1 MISAFIHNQ
10 NEMFP
15 SISCIERD
23 DGKSVCWHLSF
34 RESVTS
40 NVSVS
45 FQFRTH
51 DELAA
56 FLRLIASS
64 YSLAVENVNEKR
76 SASDADG
83 VANSVLENDEATTA
97 SC

>member
-10 NEMFP
+10 NPMFP
-15 SISCIERD
+15 SISCVERD
-23 DGKSVCWHLSF
+23 DGKSATWHLSF
-34 RESVTS
+34 RESVSS

-45 FQFRTH
+45 FQFHTH
-51 DELAA
+51 DELTA
-56 FLRLIASS
+56 FLQLIAAA

-76 SASDADG
+76 SASDAAG
-83 VANSVLENDEATTA
+83 VANSVLENDETTA